1 MRDAYSDR
9 LDSIRDD
16 LVAMSGLVGTAV
28 SKATQALL
36 NGDAALAEQVISD
49 DAEIDRAR
57 EEIEERSFELLSL
70 QNPVAG
76 DLRMLI
82 ASLRM
87 VSEFER
93 MGDLSVHVAKIARL
107 RVPEIAVPEE
117 LEPTISRMA
126 TIAEVVGRVGHI
138 IADRDATGAGQLEEA
153 DEEMDRLR
161 RTSFRELLGSD
172 WKHGVEPAVD
182 IALLGRYYE
191 RIADHAVSIARRV
204 VFLVTGESGPFNEGP
219 REVPVRS
226 S

>member
-1 MRDAYSDR
+1 MRDAYSVQ

-16 LVAMSGLVGTAV
+16 LVAMSQMVRSALTR
-28 SKATQALL
+28 ATEALL
-36 NGDAALAEQVISD
+36 DGDAALAEQVISE
-49 DAEIDRAR
+49 DADIDRAR
-57 EEIEERSFELLSL
+57 EQIEERSFELLSL

-87 VSEFER
+87 VSELER

-107 RVPEIAVPEE
+107 RVPDIAVPEE

-126 TIAEVVGRVGHI
+126 TIAEVMVGRVEHI
-138 IADRDATGAGQLEEA
+138 IADRDVTGARALEEA

-204 VFLVTGESGPFNEGP
+204 FFLATG
-219 REVPVRS
+219 
-226 S
+226 

>member
-9 LDSIRDD
+9 LDSIRED
-16 LVAMSGLVGTAV
+16 LVAMSRLVGLAV
-28 SKATQALL
+28 GRATEALL

-107 RVPEIAVPEE
+107 RVPEVAVPEQ
-117 LEPTISRMA
+117 LQPTISRMA
-126 TIAEVVGRVGHI
+126 AIAEVMVGRVEHI
-138 IADRDATGAGQLEEA
+138 IADRDVTGARQLEEA

-172 WKHGVEPAVD
+172 WKYGVEPAVD

-204 VFLVTGESGPFNEGP
+204 VFLVTGESGPVSEQ
-219 REVPVRS
+219 REAQLRS

>member
-1 MRDAYSDR
+1 MRDAYTDQ

-16 LVAMSGLVGTAV
+16 LLTMTRLVGDAV
-28 SKATQALL
+28 SKATKALL
-36 NGDAALAEQVISD
+36 EGDAQLAEMVISEDVAID
-49 DAEIDRAR
+49 DLRVR
-57 EEIEERSFELLSL
+57 IEDRSFELLSL

-76 DLRMLI
+76 DLRMLV

-87 VSEFER
+87 VGEFER

-107 RVPEIAVPEE
+107 RVPEVAVPDEVV
-117 LEPTISRMA
+117 PTISRMA
-126 TIAEVVGRVGHI
+126 AVAEVMVAKVGHI
-138 IADRDATGAGQLEEA
+138 IADSDVTAAEELEQV

-161 RTSFRELLGSD
+161 RASFRELLGSD

-204 VFLVTGESGPFNEGP
+204 VFLVTGEQPAYLD
-219 REVPVRS
+219 
-226 S
+226 

>member
-1 MRDAYSDR
+1 MRDAYADQ

-16 LVAMSGLVGTAV
+16 LLTMTRLVETAI
-28 SKATQALL
+28 SEATKALL
-36 NGDAALAEQVISD
+36 DGDATIAEQVISA
-49 DAEIDRAR
+49 DAAIDALRVQ
-57 EEIEERSFELLSL
+57 IEEHSFELLSL

-76 DLRMLI
+76 DLRMLV

-93 MGDLSVHVAKIARL
+93 MGDLSVHIAKIARL
-107 RVPEIAVPEE
+107 RVPDIAVPAEVV
-117 LEPTISRMA
+117 PTITRMA
-126 TIAEVVGRVGHI
+126 AIAEVMIAKVGHI
-138 IADRDATGAGQLEEA
+138 IANSDVAAAEELEQV

-161 RTSFRELLGSD
+161 RQSFRELLGSD

-204 VFLVTGESGPFNEGP
+204 VFLVTGEQPTYID
-219 REVPVRS
+219 
-226 S
+226 